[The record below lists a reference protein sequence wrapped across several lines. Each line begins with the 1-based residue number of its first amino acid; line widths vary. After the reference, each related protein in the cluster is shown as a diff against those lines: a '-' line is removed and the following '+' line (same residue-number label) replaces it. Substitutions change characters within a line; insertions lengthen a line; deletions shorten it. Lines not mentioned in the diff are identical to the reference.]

1 MIRQATK
8 YDIEN
13 IIEMLKHFRDADKF
27 GIVKQN
33 NNRDYIVA
41 VLSEILAGKGI
52 IFIAEKEKPVGM
64 LIAMIMESFWNPL
77 NKELHELAFWVE
89 PEYRGGTHGFRL
101 LKAYEQYGLELKQ
114 QKRIDCFYV
123 TKMVD
128 SPDLKYN
135 KFGFEKLEENWVQ

>member
-1 MIRQATK
+1 LIRQATK

-41 VLSEILAGKGI
+41 VLSEILAGKGV

>member
-1 MIRQATK
+1 
-8 YDIEN
+8 
-13 IIEMLKHFRDADKF
+13 MLKHFRDADKF